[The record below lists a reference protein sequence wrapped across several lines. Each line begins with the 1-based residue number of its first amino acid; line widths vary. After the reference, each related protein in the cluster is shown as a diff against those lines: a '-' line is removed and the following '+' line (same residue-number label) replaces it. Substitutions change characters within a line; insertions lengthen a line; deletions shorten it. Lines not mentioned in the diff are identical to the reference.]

1 MNDSKTVTASHTQLH
16 GREPQ
21 AFGQEMLIADK
32 LEDMRVKRVL
42 ARRLAEKAKNYER
55 AAAKLEIRG
64 DGDAAEVLLRAADRL
79 RHITAK
85 SSREKMPPA

>member
-1 MNDSKTVTASHTQLH
+1 MNDSKIVTASHTHLPRH
-16 GREPQ
+16 EPQ
-21 AFGQEMLIADK
+21 AFGQETLAADR

-42 ARRLAEKAKNYER
+42 ARRLAEKARNYER

-64 DGDAAEVLLRAADRL
+64 DGDAAEVLHRAADRL

-85 SSREKMPPA
+85 PAKELLPPS

>member
-1 MNDSKTVTASHTQLH
+1 MNDSKTVTASHTHLH
-16 GREPQ
+16 GLETR
-21 AFGQEMLIADK
+21 AFGQETLAADK

-64 DGDAAEVLLRAADRL
+64 DGDAAEVLQRAADRL

-85 SSREKMPPA
+85 PAKELLPSG

>member
-1 MNDSKTVTASHTQLH
+1 MNDSKTVTASHTHLH
-16 GREPQ
+16 GLEPR
-21 AFGQEMLIADK
+21 AFGQETLAADK
-32 LEDMRVKRVL
+32 LEDMRVKRML

-64 DGDAAEVLLRAADRL
+64 DGDAAEVLHRAADRL

-85 SSREKMPPA
+85 PVQELKASG